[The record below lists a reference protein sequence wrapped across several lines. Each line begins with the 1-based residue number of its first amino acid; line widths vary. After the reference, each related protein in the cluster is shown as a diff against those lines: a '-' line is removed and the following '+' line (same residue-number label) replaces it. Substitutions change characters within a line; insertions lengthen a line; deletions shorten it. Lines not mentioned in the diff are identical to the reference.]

1 MEMVY
6 RKVPRK
12 FLVFKMAKG
21 VAGEMALLL
30 RASSPFQRIDIQF
43 AGPT

>member
-1 MEMVY
+1 MATLEMEMVY

-12 FLVFKMAKG
+12 FLVFKMSKE

-30 RASSPFQRIDIQF
+30 RVPVALPED
-43 AGPT
+43 